1 MAIIHSE
8 PLTVEK
14 LKEAIHKF
22 DLLIRPKALMVSP
35 EMKKALLEAEPD
47 IEKKLVLVAS
57 TGLTDTAYLIDR
69 TELENIGY
77 FTIES
82 EDNN

>member
-14 LKEAIHKF
+14 LKDALHDF
-22 DLLIRPKALMVSP
+22 DLIIRPKALILSP

-69 TELENIGY
+69 TELEHIGY
-77 FTIES
+77 YTTES
-82 EDNN
+82 EDND